1 MSLPTIQVGNITEQD
16 DGSALV
22 ELDMDVEAL
31 RRIIQVGFEKIL
43 LDHMERKENDD
54 T

>member
-1 MSLPTIQVGNITEQD
+1 MSLPTVQVGNITEQD

-22 ELDMDVEAL
+22 ELDMDVEAIKML
-31 RRIIQVGFEKIL
+31 IQVGFEKIL
-43 LDHMERKENDD
+43 LDYIERKENDD